1 MRYKQL
7 IESKLELLSNLTMS
21 FDSLISS
28 NAPQQDMRMVNQR
41 IKNLIEEIQ
50 SLISKES

>member
-7 IESKLELLSNLTMS
+7 VEGKLELLSNLTMS
-21 FDSLISS
+21 LDSLISS
-28 NAPQQDMRMVNQR
+28 NASHQEMRAVNER

-50 SLISKES
+50 SLIQKEY

>member
-7 IESKLELLSNLTMS
+7 IEGKLELLHNLTAS

-28 NAPQQDMRMVNQR
+28 NAPQQEMRVINQKMKD
-41 IKNLIEEIQ
+41 IIDEIQ
-50 SLISKES
+50 SLIQKEY